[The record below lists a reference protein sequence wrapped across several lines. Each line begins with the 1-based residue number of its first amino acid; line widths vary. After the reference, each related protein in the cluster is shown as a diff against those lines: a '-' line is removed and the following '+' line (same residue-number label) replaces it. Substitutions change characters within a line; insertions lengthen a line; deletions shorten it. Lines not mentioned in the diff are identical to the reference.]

1 MTNLLKRATSGFI
14 YAVLFITAILYS
26 KESYIF
32 LISLFGFISI
42 REFLNLLKFNNII
55 IYVLFV
61 GLIYLPFSS
70 LDSSVLIDVLLVLS
84 LSGSI
89 QLLVNLFIKKKN
101 YPSSTIQKLDI
112 SIRYLL
118 LSFAFLILLPFING
132 GYEASVILS
141 LIIFIWVNDSF
152 AFFVGK
158 NLGKSTNN
166 SSFLE
171 NFQLLDFLSLQGATL
186 GGFGIKKPFL
196 CNGANL
202 AYKKTVFL
210 ELNGFQ
216 GNDNIASG
224 DDIFL
229 FEKFY
234 KKHPNCV
241 HFLKSNKAIVR
252 TNALK
257 SWKELIQQRMRWA
270 AKSSS
275 YTLGMGKFVGIIV
288 LLMNLAFIICM
299 LGIFNDLENSINYL
313 YCMLLKVG
321 VDFILIKQI
330 AVFYTGNSQKI
341 RAYLLG
347 SLLYP
352 FFSTYIIFKTLTSSY
367 TWKERIFKR

>member
-55 IYVLFV
+55 IYMLFI

-118 LSFAFLILLPFING
+118 LSFTFLILLPFING

-158 NLGKSTNN
+158 NLGKRKLFESVSPKKTIEG
-166 SSFLE
+166 FLGGV
-171 NFQLLDFLSLQGATL
+171 FFSLITAFLVSYFCDFLSLT
-186 GGFGIKKPFL
+186 
-196 CNGANL
+196 NL
-202 AYKKTVFL
+202 LVISL
-210 ELNGFQ
+210 
-216 GNDNIASG
+216 IASIIGTIG
-224 DDIFL
+224 DLVESKFKRQANTKDSGTIMPGHGGILDRLDSLL
-229 FEKFY
+229 FVA
-234 KKHPNCV
+234 P
-241 HFLKSNKAIVR
+241 
-252 TNALK
+252 
-257 SWKELIQQRMRWA
+257 
-270 AKSSS
+270 
-275 YTLGMGKFVGIIV
+275 FV
-288 LLMNLAFIICM
+288 
-299 LGIFNDLENSINYL
+299 YL
-313 YCMLLKVG
+313 Y
-321 VDFILIKQI
+321 IHYLI
-330 AVFYTGNSQKI
+330 
-341 RAYLLG
+341 
-347 SLLYP
+347 
-352 FFSTYIIFKTLTSSY
+352 
-367 TWKERIFKR
+367 

>member
-55 IYVLFV
+55 IYILFV

-158 NLGKSTNN
+158 NLGKRKLFESVSPKKTIEG
-166 SSFLE
+166 FLGGV
-171 NFQLLDFLSLQGATL
+171 FFSLITAFLVSYFCDFLSLT
-186 GGFGIKKPFL
+186 
-196 CNGANL
+196 NL
-202 AYKKTVFL
+202 LVISL
-210 ELNGFQ
+210 
-216 GNDNIASG
+216 IASIIGTIG
-224 DDIFL
+224 DLVESKFKRQANTKDSGTIMPGHGGILDRLDSLL
-229 FEKFY
+229 FVA
-234 KKHPNCV
+234 P
-241 HFLKSNKAIVR
+241 
-252 TNALK
+252 
-257 SWKELIQQRMRWA
+257 
-270 AKSSS
+270 
-275 YTLGMGKFVGIIV
+275 FV
-288 LLMNLAFIICM
+288 
-299 LGIFNDLENSINYL
+299 YL
-313 YCMLLKVG
+313 Y
-321 VDFILIKQI
+321 IHYLI
-330 AVFYTGNSQKI
+330 
-341 RAYLLG
+341 
-347 SLLYP
+347 
-352 FFSTYIIFKTLTSSY
+352 
-367 TWKERIFKR
+367 

>member
-158 NLGKSTNN
+158 NLGKRKLFESVSPKKTIEG
-166 SSFLE
+166 FLGGV
-171 NFQLLDFLSLQGATL
+171 FFTLITAFLVSYFCDFLSLT
-186 GGFGIKKPFL
+186 
-196 CNGANL
+196 NL
-202 AYKKTVFL
+202 LVISL
-210 ELNGFQ
+210 
-216 GNDNIASG
+216 IASILGTIG
-224 DDIFL
+224 DLVESKFKRQANTKDSGTIMPGHGGILDRLDSLL
-229 FEKFY
+229 FVA
-234 KKHPNCV
+234 P
-241 HFLKSNKAIVR
+241 
-252 TNALK
+252 
-257 SWKELIQQRMRWA
+257 
-270 AKSSS
+270 
-275 YTLGMGKFVGIIV
+275 FV
-288 LLMNLAFIICM
+288 
-299 LGIFNDLENSINYL
+299 YL
-313 YCMLLKVG
+313 Y
-321 VDFILIKQI
+321 IHYLI
-330 AVFYTGNSQKI
+330 
-341 RAYLLG
+341 
-347 SLLYP
+347 
-352 FFSTYIIFKTLTSSY
+352 
-367 TWKERIFKR
+367 

>member
-26 KESYIF
+26 KESYIV

-55 IYVLFV
+55 IYMLFI

-118 LSFAFLILLPFING
+118 LSFTFLILLPFING

-158 NLGKSTNN
+158 NLGKRKLFESVSPKKTIEG
-166 SSFLE
+166 FLGGV
-171 NFQLLDFLSLQGATL
+171 FFTLITAFLVSYFCDFLSLT
-186 GGFGIKKPFL
+186 
-196 CNGANL
+196 NL
-202 AYKKTVFL
+202 LVISL
-210 ELNGFQ
+210 
-216 GNDNIASG
+216 IASILGTIG
-224 DDIFL
+224 DLVESKFKRQANTKDSGTIMPGHGGILDRLDSLL
-229 FEKFY
+229 FVA
-234 KKHPNCV
+234 P
-241 HFLKSNKAIVR
+241 
-252 TNALK
+252 
-257 SWKELIQQRMRWA
+257 
-270 AKSSS
+270 
-275 YTLGMGKFVGIIV
+275 FV
-288 LLMNLAFIICM
+288 
-299 LGIFNDLENSINYL
+299 YL
-313 YCMLLKVG
+313 Y
-321 VDFILIKQI
+321 IHYLI
-330 AVFYTGNSQKI
+330 
-341 RAYLLG
+341 
-347 SLLYP
+347 
-352 FFSTYIIFKTLTSSY
+352 
-367 TWKERIFKR
+367 

>member
-26 KESYIF
+26 KESYIV

-158 NLGKSTNN
+158 NLGKRKLFESVSPKKTIEG
-166 SSFLE
+166 FLGGV
-171 NFQLLDFLSLQGATL
+171 FFSLITAFLVSYFCDFLSLT
-186 GGFGIKKPFL
+186 
-196 CNGANL
+196 NL
-202 AYKKTVFL
+202 LVISL
-210 ELNGFQ
+210 
-216 GNDNIASG
+216 IASIIGTIG
-224 DDIFL
+224 DLVESKFKRQANTKDSGTIMPGHGGILDRLDSLL
-229 FEKFY
+229 FVA
-234 KKHPNCV
+234 P
-241 HFLKSNKAIVR
+241 
-252 TNALK
+252 
-257 SWKELIQQRMRWA
+257 
-270 AKSSS
+270 
-275 YTLGMGKFVGIIV
+275 FV
-288 LLMNLAFIICM
+288 
-299 LGIFNDLENSINYL
+299 YL
-313 YCMLLKVG
+313 Y
-321 VDFILIKQI
+321 IHYLI
-330 AVFYTGNSQKI
+330 
-341 RAYLLG
+341 
-347 SLLYP
+347 
-352 FFSTYIIFKTLTSSY
+352 
-367 TWKERIFKR
+367 